1 MATIRNLNK
10 EQRFSL
16 CLLAN
21 CKPLLPIRLLM
32 IIATYDANGHAKA
45 MNAAW
50 GGIVGMDEILIDLG
64 SHQTTDNIRLNKAF
78 PVSVADTE
86 HLTACDYVGIVSAKQ
101 EMNKMAKAGF
111 TVTESA
117 FVHAPIINELP
128 LALECELIKVLEGSM
143 YLGKIV
149 NVSVDEKILGT
160 DGEIS
165 LDKCHPVIY
174 DTVRHGYYQL
184 GEKVGNAFHDG
195 KKLASN

>member
-1 MATIRNLNK
+1 MRKDFGA
-10 EQRFSL
+10 
-16 CLLAN
+16 
-21 CKPLLPIRLLM
+21 KPFLFPQPVM
-32 IIATYDANGHAKA
+32 IIATYDANGNANA

-78 PVSVADTE
+78 TVSVADTK

-101 EMNKMAKAGF
+101 ERDKMAKAGF

-149 NVSVDEKILGT
+149 NVSVDEKILGA

-165 LDKCHPVIY
+165 LDKFHPITS
-174 DTVRHGYYQL
+174 DTVHHGYY
-184 GEKVGNAFHDG
+184 
-195 KKLASN
+195 

>member
-10 EQRFSL
+10 AQRFSL
-16 CLLAN
+16 CLLTN

-50 GGIVGMDEILIDLG
+50 GDIVGMDEILIDLG
-64 SHQTTDNIRLNKAF
+64 SHQTTDNIRLNSAF

-101 EMNKMAKAGF
+101 EINKMAKAGF

-117 FVHAPIINELP
+117 FVHVPIINELP

-165 LDKCHPVIY
+165 LDKCHPITY
-174 DTVRHGYYQL
+174 DTVHHGYYQL